1 MTLLEFKDWALA
13 QGSVAK
19 FNDGRYKGEC
29 VSLINQYCWRV
40 LGVPAGSWG
49 HAIDWASNANVLNHF
64 KKVSDVQPGDI
75 LVFGSPYAKYV
86 ENGKTKYYGHVQIAL
101 AGGKVLDQNGS
112 GTGKISVRAP
122 FSGAIAIIRPKSATI
137 AVSNDSTGASEDMIK
152 KGDEALVRIVST
164 EVKGWPFNEVHNG
177 SRDAA
182 EMAAWTGKDYR
193 KFIWEAWVEG
203 GWYRDLKS
211 KQADFY
217 NSYANAIG
225 ELQARPTKAQLDEL
239 VTRLAAEAKKVQVA
253 EEALANAPKG
263 GIDKATSD
271 KINETNNIVKQIWD
285 FLTSIFKR

>member
-29 VSLINQYCWRV
+29 VSLINQYCYRV

-49 HAIDWASNANVLNHF
+49 HAIDWASNANVLSHF
-64 KKVSDVQPGDI
+64 TKVPTVQAGDI
-75 LVFGSPYAKYV
+75 LVFGSPYAKYT
-86 ENGKTKYYGHVQIAL
+86 ENGKVKYYGHVQIVL
-101 AGGKVLDQNGS
+101 PGGLVLDQNGS
-112 GTGKISVRAP
+112 GTGKISVRKA
-122 FSGAIAIIRPKSATI
+122 FTGNIAIIRPKSATI

-152 KGDEALVRIVST
+152 KGDEAQLRIISS
-164 EVKGWPFNEVHNG
+164 EVKGWDFPSVHNG
-177 SRDAA
+177 SKDAV
-182 EMAAWTGKDYR
+182 EMAAWKGKDFR

-203 GWYRDLKS
+203 GWYRDLKA
-211 KQADFY
+211 KQAQFY
-217 NSYANAIG
+217 NSYVNAIA

-239 VTRLAAEAKKVQVA
+239 TTRLAAEAKKVQAA